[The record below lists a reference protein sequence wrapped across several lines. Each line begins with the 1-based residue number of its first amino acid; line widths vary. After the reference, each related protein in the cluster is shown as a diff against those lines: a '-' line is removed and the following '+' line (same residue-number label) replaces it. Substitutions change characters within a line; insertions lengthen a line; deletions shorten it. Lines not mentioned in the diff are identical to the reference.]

1 MHPPPLTS
9 GASGH
14 VNRNDSN
21 LNVDALGKLAINFV
35 LPLTLYALRRQTAAQ
50 LEASKVSM
58 RTQLHVAPACPCG
71 TGLRTQACCALIQ
84 AFIHTGLHLRG
95 CIHLCTPC
103 DHRPVISTPP
113 CERLAG
119 ESLARATVDTSS
131 STRSPASAARSSIG
145 SCDESRSGEGADD
158 HDGSWGRGNIRRCRG

>member
-71 TGLRTQACCALIQ
+71 TGLRTQACT
-84 AFIHTGLHLRG
+84 HTGLHS
-95 CIHLCTPC
+95 
-103 DHRPVISTPP
+103 HRPSFTG
-113 CERLAG
+113 LH
-119 ESLARATVDTSS
+119 SS
-131 STRSPASAARSSIG
+131 VHAL
-145 SCDESRSGEGADD
+145 
-158 HDGSWGRGNIRRCRG
+158 